1 MFSLCVA
8 CLMVFAGGGAVRQIP
23 VALFA
28 ADDVSD
34 AVVQR
39 ICAEADAIWASAG
52 ITFSWHRLRS
62 TDDGRA
68 WPIDVTID
76 DRQTSE
82 APDGALGWLRF
93 TPDGPDRSI
102 HLSRVSAEGL
112 LRATPDLSSFTV
124 ATHDTL
130 IGRTLGRA
138 LAHELGHY
146 LLRSKGHTSHGLM
159 RAAWFSGQLVA
170 SGRDGFEL
178 TSEQRAAVLR
188 WLSASP
194 APAPATSVAICT
206 SPVSAGVSGQQLA
219 PRSARPL

>member
-1 MFSLCVA
+1 MISLCVA
-8 CLMVFAGGGAVRQIP
+8 CLMLSAGVGTVRQIP

-28 ADDVSD
+28 AEDVSD
-34 AVVQR
+34 SLVQR
-39 ICAEADAIWASAG
+39 ICAETEAIWAPAG
-52 ITFSWHRLRS
+52 ITFVWHRLKS
-62 TDDGRA
+62 TDDRKA
-68 WPIDVTID
+68 WPLDVTID
-76 DRQTSE
+76 DQQTSQ

-102 HLSRVSAEGL
+102 HLSRVTAEGL
-112 LRATPDLSSFTV
+112 LRAMPGASNFTI

-159 RAAWFSGQLVA
+159 RAAWSSGQLVA
-170 SGRDGFEL
+170 FERNGFAL

-188 WLSASP
+188 WLSA
-194 APAPATSVAICT
+194 
-206 SPVSAGVSGQQLA
+206 VSAGVSG
-219 PRSARPL
+219 